1 MQFIRKNLFFVL
13 LTFILGLSGC
23 SPLRFVPEGQVMLNR
38 VKMDC
43 DNPTVKVSDYR
54 RFVRQEAN
62 NRWLSCAK
70 VPLGIY
76 CMSGTDSTNRFNRF
90 IHRLGEAPVI
100 YDPSQAEYSCLSIEQ
115 TLQGRGYLEAKVDV
129 DTVHYSKGRRSKV
142 TYHLHPGKR
151 YYVSEL
157 RYKFDDPRMEVLVMS
172 EELQKGSFVFR
183 GMPLDASLLNEE
195 RKRIVHSLQDKG
207 YYGLHMDFI
216 SFDADTLTGDYST
229 HLTLDFRCPEGID
242 RERVYMPYKIDKV
255 RVYEN
260 CTEATQ
266 GESDTYHDLTFFKE
280 QGMTRHVGKHV
291 LTDHI
296 HQKPGKL
303 YSERDQQYTYQNLNN
318 TGIIHYTS
326 IHNTA
331 HPDTL
336 TPDGYHLLDTDIF
349 INLNKEHGISAELEG
364 TNTAGD
370 LGAAASLTYTNR
382 NTFHGAEALSL
393 KIRGAFEAIRGLE
406 GYTDANYIEYG
417 AELNLRTPR
426 GLLPLKYEQ
435 RRKFTSH
442 SDFSLLFNSQDR
454 PEFHRRIFT
463 GAWDM
468 QWHALSDPR
477 LRHRVEFFSLNY
489 LFLPWISETFRK
501 NYLDNATSRNSI
513 LRYSY
518 EDLFILKIGY
528 GFTFNSL
535 RKSGAQSLYNTNGY
549 QVRLNT
555 ELAGSMLY
563 GLAQAFNF
571 KKNNA
576 GEYLIANIPFSQYF
590 KIDFD
595 FSKSIRLTE
604 RSSLAMHAGVGAAI
618 PFGNSTV
625 IPYEKRY
632 FSGGANSVRGWAVRE
647 LGPGSFVGQDGKV
660 DFINQTGNLKLD
672 LSLEY
677 RAHLF
682 WKIDGAVFIDAGNIW
697 NTRDYEGQ
705 EAGTFHWNTFA
716 KQIAVAYG
724 LGLRLNFDYF
734 ILRFDGGMKAINPA
748 VVSGKYHY
756 PIIYPNFKRDFA
768 FHFAVGLPF

>member
-1 MQFIRKNLFFVL
+1 MQFLRKNLVFAL
-13 LTFILGLSGC
+13 LTLVIGLSGC
-23 SPLRFVPEGQVMLNR
+23 SPLRFVPEGKVMLNR

-43 DNPTVKVSDYR
+43 SNPEVKVSDYR

-62 NRWLSCAK
+62 SRWLNFTK

-76 CMSGTDSTNRFNRF
+76 CISGTDSTKRFNRF
-90 IHRLGEAPVI
+90 MHRLGEAPVI
-100 YDPSQAEYSCLSIEQ
+100 YDPTQTEYSCLSIQQ
-115 TLQGRGYLEAKVDV
+115 TLQGHGYLDATVNA
-129 DTVHYSKGRRSKV
+129 DTTLYSKGRRSAV
-142 TYHLHPGKR
+142 TYHLNPGKR

-157 RYKFDDPRMEVLVMS
+157 RYQFDDARMEELVLS
-172 EELQKGSFVFR
+172 EDIQRESHIFR
-183 GMPLDASLLNEE
+183 GMPLDAGLLNDE
-195 RKRIVHSLQDKG
+195 RKRIVHALQDKG
-207 YYGLHMDFI
+207 YYALHMDFI
-216 SFDADTLTGDYST
+216 SFDADTLTGDFSA
-229 HLTLDFRCPEGID
+229 HLTMEFRCPEGVD
-242 RERVYMPYKIDKV
+242 KERVYIPYKIDNV
-255 RVYEN
+255 NVYEN
-260 CTEATQ
+260 CTYATK
-266 GESDTYHDLTFFKE
+266 GESDTYHGLTFYKE
-280 QGMTRHVGKHV
+280 QGLQRHVGKHV

-296 HQKPGKL
+296 HQEPGKL
-303 YSERDQQYTYQNLNN
+303 YSEREQQYTYQNLNSI
-318 TGIIHYTS
+318 GIIHYTS

-349 INLNKEHGISAELEG
+349 VNLNKEHGISAEIEG

-370 LGAAASLTYTNR
+370 LGAAASVTYTNR

-393 KIRGAFEAIRGLE
+393 KIRGAFEAIRGLD

-426 GLLPLKYEQ
+426 GLLPLNYEQ
-435 RRKFTSH
+435 RRKFSSH

-463 GAWDM
+463 GAWNM
-468 QWHALSDPR
+468 QWHPLSDTR
-477 LRHRVEFFSLNY
+477 QRHRVEFFSLNY
-489 LFLPWISETFRK
+489 LFMPWISDTFRK

-535 RKSGAQSLYNTNGY
+535 RKSGTQSLYNTNGY
-549 QVRLNT
+549 QIRLNS

-563 GLAQAFNF
+563 GLAKAFNF
-571 KKNNA
+571 KQNDA
-576 GEYLIANIPFSQYF
+576 GEYLIANIPFSQYL

-595 FSKSIRLTE
+595 YSKSIRLTD
-604 RSSLAMHAGVGAAI
+604 RSSLALHAGVGAAI

-660 DFINQTGNLKLD
+660 DFINQTGNLKID
-672 LSLEY
+672 LSVEY
-677 RAHLF
+677 RTHLL
-682 WKIDGAVFIDAGNIW
+682 WKIDFAAFIDAGNIW

-705 EAGTFHWNTFA
+705 EAGTFHWDTFA

-724 LGLRLNFDYF
+724 IGLRLNFDYF

-748 VVSGKYHY
+748 VTSGKLHY